1 MPRTLPS
8 GAGRCQSAPVQ
19 ESPELAALVRRMY
32 SAQAAGDVEWLSTLL
47 SASDHALTIGTD
59 PAEWWEG
66 AQIRE
71 RWRAQ
76 LAAGMG
82 EARMTATR
90 LSAFEEGDVGWVADE
105 PQVVLPDGTT
115 LTMRATAVF
124 HREAGAWRLV
134 QGHSSLGV
142 PNAVS
147 FGRDLPT

>member
-1 MPRTLPS
+1 VR
-8 GAGRCQSAPVQ
+8 
-19 ESPELAALVRRMY
+19 ESPELAALVQRMY
-32 SAQAAGDVEWLSTLL
+32 AAQAAGDVDWLSALL
-47 SASDHALTIGTD
+47 SDSDDALTIGTD

-90 LSAFEEGDVGWVADE
+90 LLAIEEGDVGWVADE

-115 LTMRATAVF
+115 LMMRATAVF
-124 HREAGAWRLV
+124 HREDGEWRLV

-142 PNAVS
+142 PNADS
-147 FGRDLPT
+147 LGMDLPT